1 MEDDTNVT
9 PLFGSLDGGAD
20 PDYRE
25 PRLFEF
31 MLKDEDKT
39 VVQAFGYPA
48 FNGMIYAV
56 LDEANNVDSINFC
69 ALASEVLYAQVA
81 DISED

>member
-1 MEDDTNVT
+1 MDDDNVT
-9 PLFGSLDGGAD
+9 PLFGSLGGGNQ
-20 PDYRE
+20 PDYKA

-31 MLKDEDKT
+31 IMRDPKAD

-56 LDEANNVDSINFC
+56 LDEANDVDSINFC
-69 ALASEVLYAQVA
+69 ALASEVIYAQAA
-81 DISED
+81 DVSED